1 MNTRVLGTICSIG
14 ALAVLVEGF
23 RPTTIGS
30 SAAQFG
36 DTFTALAYAL
46 YGIGGICGIAG
57 LIKRNALGTKA
68 TARAMGFLPM
78 IGFAAFVLGDGLR
91 AAGLLPPDAPIYG
104 MVAGIAWLTM
114 LAGMLVVGIL
124 TVAAKSWH
132 GWRRFIPLLTV
143 VMLPIGFGIGALTG
157 MSALGGALFFA
168 SWVLLGFVI
177 ATAEPTSTLRQVP
190 A

>member
-1 MNTRVLGTICSIG
+1 MNTRFLGTICSIG
-14 ALAVLVEGF
+14 ALAVLIDGF

-30 SAAQFG
+30 SAAPFG

-57 LIKRNALGTKA
+57 LIKLNALGTTA

-91 AAGLLPPDAPIYG
+91 AAGLLTPDAPLYG
-104 MVAGIAWLTM
+104 TVAGIAWLTM

-124 TVAAKSWH
+124 TVAAKAWY
-132 GWRRFIPLLTV
+132 GWRRFVPLVTV
-143 VMLPIGFGIGALTG
+143 VMLPIGFGIGALTS

-168 SWVLLGFVI
+168 GWVLLGVVV
-177 ATAEPTSTLRQVP
+177 ATAEPASTLRQVP
-190 A
+190 V